1 MRLDLSTSD
10 QLILG
15 DNCYYESA
23 PHQTCGIDSNL
34 VDQGFDSN
42 IIGFNC
48 RSYGKGA
55 ERAMGQGWM
64 DSKGNIWGILV
75 E

>member
-1 MRLDLSTSD
+1 MWLDLSTSD

-34 VDQGFDSN
+34 VDQGLDFN
-42 IIGFNC
+42 KIGFDC
-48 RSYGKGA
+48 RSYSK
-55 ERAMGQGWM
+55 RA
-64 DSKGNIWGILV
+64 KRTL
-75 E
+75 